1 MYFIKV
7 CFEQYG
13 LFRNKNRKNY
23 RLKIKT
29 RAAMIARR
37 GVIKYSKY
45 YRHAGDKRPDIII
58 TRYTVMNLIV
68 VACLGWL
75 VS

>member
-1 MYFIKV
+1 
-7 CFEQYG
+7 
-13 LFRNKNRKNY
+13 
-23 RLKIKT
+23 
-29 RAAMIARR
+29 MIARR
-37 GVIKYSKY
+37 GVIKYLKY